1 MTAVQ
6 GIGRRLRPSWRQRV
20 LRLLPWHRRLALL
33 ACLGVLGW
41 AASGVLH
48 PLMSNLQPRPAAFLQ
63 PADLLPLQG
72 LQAPATVLGAAGL
85 GEVQALRLLVL
96 DGEPYYQARL
106 PGAAEP
112 RYWHARSGAP
122 ADLLARHAERLA
134 QHYLGTTE
142 PLRYAGSLSGFDGE
156 YAFVN
161 RLLPVA
167 RVDTARE
174 DGLRLYLDLHQDRL
188 GTLVDERKAW
198 FGRLF
203 QAVHSFRWLDG
214 AGLLRPLLMSLLLA
228 ALLATA
234 ALGVALFLARPRQS
248 RAPWRR
254 RAHGWLGLLL
264 ALVTGSFAVSGGWHL
279 WHKVNAVPLP
289 APFQPSYPVAGL
301 DAAPQAGWPDYGAG
315 ARRLDL
321 VLLDGAPAW
330 RLEQLSADGMVGVRY
345 LSGAGQALDDGAA
358 RRYGEQRLGHY
369 AAALGLGQPQAVEV
383 QERFDHDYGF
393 VFKRLPVLRARYAD
407 GQRTALYVDPLD
419 GALAARVADGDRAEG
434 WSFAYLHKWEVL
446 GRFGKPAKDVLVS
459 GLALAHLLLA
469 GLGLWLLRRRRPG

>member
-1 MTAVQ
+1 MTAAQ

-48 PLMSNLQPRPAAFLQ
+48 PLMSNLQPRPAAFLP

-106 PGAAEP
+106 PGVAEP

-254 RAHGWLGLLL
+254 R
-264 ALVTGSFAVSGGWHL
+264 
-279 WHKVNAVPLP
+279 
-289 APFQPSYPVAGL
+289 
-301 DAAPQAGWPDYGAG
+301 
-315 ARRLDL
+315 
-321 VLLDGAPAW
+321 
-330 RLEQLSADGMVGVRY
+330 
-345 LSGAGQALDDGAA
+345 
-358 RRYGEQRLGHY
+358 
-369 AAALGLGQPQAVEV
+369 
-383 QERFDHDYGF
+383 
-393 VFKRLPVLRARYAD
+393 
-407 GQRTALYVDPLD
+407 
-419 GALAARVADGDRAEG
+419 
-434 WSFAYLHKWEVL
+434 
-446 GRFGKPAKDVLVS
+446 
-459 GLALAHLLLA
+459 
-469 GLGLWLLRRRRPG
+469 